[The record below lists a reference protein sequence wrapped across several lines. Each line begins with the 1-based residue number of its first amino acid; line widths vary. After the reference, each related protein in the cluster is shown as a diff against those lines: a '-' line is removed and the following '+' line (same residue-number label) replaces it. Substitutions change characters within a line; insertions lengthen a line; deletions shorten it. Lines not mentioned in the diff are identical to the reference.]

1 MKKASE
7 YHVHAGECR
16 ALAAKMQTG
25 EHRDQL
31 FSIAEMWERL
41 AEDRSDLVRKHPELD
56 RAPGEAHHD
65 QPTSDVEERQPG

>member
-1 MKKASE
+1 
-7 YHVHAGECR
+7 
-16 ALAAKMQTG
+16 MQTG